1 MVIDYNR
8 GKMTRRILFKHNPA
22 IWFCAVLSLV
32 GLITSVNPEKIFYEI
47 LMPNV
52 IQIKIG
58 DYMCTTW
65 KLTPTKMMFLTSF
78 KSINGH
84 SNAQQISVMGCSG
97 DQDARPFW
105 HDCIEK
111 CQNEQLLY
119 VWDKN
124 IESINLPNDVAFKIF
139 GDSTI
144 NYLKL
149 QIHYLNNVS
158 TTVQSGVRLNLDT
171 EPRPFV
177 AGVIA
182 MTLNELNSSTDV
194 SQMVGLISCEIQSDV
209 ELHPFAYSTS
219 NFSMDLVVRGFIRK
233 GETWIKIGKLN
244 HQLSQAF
251 QHADLN
257 VTITKG
263 DYLLLTCVLNHK
275 VDLKDIE
282 NDEMCEFYLMY
293 YRKADSI
300 APTCTSDFLHNVSSY
315 LPSEVRS
322 LLPRKDSGDHS
333 HMANHDHD
341 HSHYIDDNQ
350 LSDTDLKDVYK
361 IKLSNVTTKEEDSY
375 MCMDWSPP
383 FSGKHFIVGFEVI
396 PDNPD
401 VHHILLFACSGSP
414 KRLGNAGECNEQ
426 CEPGYIYFAWAR
438 NAPSTN
444 LPKDVGFVI
453 GANEIDYLQI
463 QVHYRTVI
471 TTPDQTQ
478 LLLKIT
484 SDQLPNSAGVFLMA
498 SDKVVI
504 PANAKTIIGNVS
516 CLYTDNSELHP
527 FAYRTHAHM
536 LGKVLS
542 AYVVHGSNWTQIGK
556 GNPNW
561 PQAFWPVT
569 NSDIVIQKGDYL
581 VAKCVYSSEGHHSDV
596 RIGSTH
602 NDEMCNFY
610 IMYYHPSGDDRPTA
624 LCNNDQF
631 PELSKNAPAEAV
643 ELLPPNPELDA
654 LGDGHKSSHHHGSSH
669 IANNAT
675 EEMYLKPVANWPNL
689 SNNFQ
694 FGQVSGVSVDSAF
707 VFVLQR
713 GKTIWE
719 DDSFDSGNLYQKR
732 RSGPIKEN
740 VIVQLNSTSGV
751 PVNFWGRNFFYLPH
765 GLHLGKDGSVWITD
779 VAMHQV
785 FKFQMSSL
793 NSGDIFKPALTLGTE
808 FMPGSDANHF
818 CKPADVATN
827 LTGYVFVADG
837 YCNNRIMVFDRFG
850 TFVKSWELDSNK
862 GLPHSISVDEILGV
876 VYVADRLN
884 ARILS
889 YDAAGKLLKEIR
901 QEDFKPELFALSY
914 NSAKEKLFCVNG
926 QVSFGESHELRTF
939 TAMAVDPAQGR
950 IVSKWD
956 LPPLHNSGSS
966 PHDIAVSPDGSFV
979 IIAIVDTP
987 GLVLKFHSVPSMDK
1001 QKISKKVGITY
1012 HRRPVGKT
1020 MTDDQGNNSD
1030 GVEDRKYKLTLI
1042 FIVVLCL
1049 FVLPLSAI
1057 VGIALYFK
1065 GRRRDHKGYS
1075 HLEAAHQVNRRY
1087 NGKSTGEIV
1096 KTFVTGK
1103 ASIPETI
1110 REEELKRLESESEEE
1125 FSVSNL
1131 KSGQI

>member
-1 MVIDYNR
+1 
-8 GKMTRRILFKHNPA
+8 MTRTTFNEPNPA
-22 IWFCAVLSLV
+22 IWSCAFLSCLSLV
-32 GLITSVNPEKIFYEI
+32 GLITSVNSEEIFHEI
-47 LMPNV
+47 LVPNA

-58 DYMCTTW
+58 DYVCTTW
-65 KLTPTKMMFLTSF
+65 KLTSPKKLFLTSF
-78 KSINGH
+78 KPINGN

-97 DQDARPFW
+97 EQDARPFW
-105 HDCIEK
+105 HNCREK

-124 IESINLPNDVAFKIF
+124 VESVDLPNDVVFEIF
-139 GDSTI
+139 GDSAI
-144 NYLKL
+144 RYLKL
-149 QIHYLNNVS
+149 RVHYLNNVS
-158 TTVQSGVRLNLDT
+158 TTVKSGIRLHLDT
-171 EPRPFV
+171 VPRPFV

-182 MTLNELNSSTDV
+182 MALNGSNNYTDV
-194 SQMVGLISCEIQSDV
+194 SQTVGLSSCKLYNDV
-209 ELHPFAYSTS
+209 ELHPFAYSTFI
-219 NFSMDLVVRGFIRK
+219 FSMDFVVSGFIRK
-233 GETWIKIGKLN
+233 DERTIKIGKPN
-244 HQLSQAF
+244 HQLSQSF

-257 VTITKG
+257 VTLTKE
-263 DYLLLTCVLNHK
+263 DHLLATCVLNSK
-275 VDLKDIE
+275 IDFKDVG
-282 NDEMCEFYLMY
+282 NDEVCEFRLMY
-293 YRKADSI
+293 YRKADSM
-300 APTCTSDFLHNVSSY
+300 APTCTSDFFQNVSSY
-315 LPSEVRS
+315 LPTKVSS
-322 LLPRKDSGDHS
+322 HLPRG
-333 HMANHDHD
+333 DHD
-341 HSHYIDDNQ
+341 HKHSHNIDDNH
-350 LSDTDLKDVYK
+350 LSDADWKNVYK
-361 IKLSNVTTKEEDSY
+361 IKMPNVTTKGEDSY

-414 KRLGNAGECNEQ
+414 RRLGYARECGGDCN
-426 CEPGYIYFAWAR
+426 PSYIYFAWAR

-453 GANEIDYLQI
+453 GANAIDYLQI

-478 LLLKIT
+478 LLMKVT
-484 SDQLPNSAGVFLMA
+484 SDQLPNSAGVLLM
-498 SDKVVI
+498 SSNNVVI
-504 PANAKTIIGNVS
+504 PANAKRIIGNVS
-516 CLYTDNSELHP
+516 CLYSDISELHP
-527 FAYRTHAHM
+527 FAFRTHAHT
-536 LGKVLS
+536 LGRVLS

-569 NSDIVIQKGDYL
+569 NNGVVIQKNDFL
-581 VAKCVYSSEGHHSDV
+581 VAKCVYSSEGYESDV
-596 RIGSTH
+596 HIGSTH

-610 IMYYHPSGDDRPTA
+610 IMYYQSSDDDRPTDS
-624 LCNNDQF
+624 CDNDQF
-631 PELSKNAPAEAV
+631 PELSRNAPAEAI
-643 ELLPPNPELDA
+643 ELLPSNPDLDA
-654 LGDGHKSSHHHGSSH
+654 IGEGHKFSHHHSH
-669 IANNAT
+669 VATNRT
-675 EEMYLKPVANWPNL
+675 EEIFLQPVANWPKLPND
-689 SNNFQ
+689 FQ
-694 FGQVSGVSVDSAF
+694 FGQVSGVSVDIAF
-707 VFVLQR
+707 VYVLQR

-719 DDSFDSGNLYQKR
+719 DDSFDSGHIYQKR
-732 RSGPIKEN
+732 RSGPIKED
-740 VIVQLNSTSGV
+740 VIVQLNSTYGV

-765 GLHLGKDGSVWITD
+765 GLHISKDESVWVTD

-785 FKFQMSSL
+785 FKFQFSSL
-793 NSGDIFKPALTLGTE
+793 KSGGIFKPALTLGTE
-808 FMPGSDANHF
+808 FIPGSDANHL
-818 CKPADVATN
+818 CKPADVTTN

-837 YCNNRIMVFDRFG
+837 YCNNRIVVFDRFG

-862 GLPHSISVDEILGV
+862 GLPHSISVDDILGV
-876 VYVADRLN
+876 IYVADRLN

-889 YDAAGKLLKEIR
+889 YDASGKLLKEFR
-901 QEDFKPELFALSY
+901 QQDFKPELFALSY

-939 TAMAVDPAQGR
+939 TAMVVDPAEGR

-956 LPPLHNSGSS
+956 LPPLHNKGSS

-987 GLVLKFHSVPSMDK
+987 GLVLKYHSVPSMDK
-1001 QKISKKVGITY
+1001 QKTSKKVGVTY

-1020 MTDDQGNNSD
+1020 MVDDQRSD

-1049 FVLPLSAI
+1049 FVLPLSVI
-1057 VGIALYFK
+1057 VGIALYIK
-1065 GRRRDHKGYS
+1065 GKRRDHNGYS

-1125 FSVSNL
+1125 FSASNL